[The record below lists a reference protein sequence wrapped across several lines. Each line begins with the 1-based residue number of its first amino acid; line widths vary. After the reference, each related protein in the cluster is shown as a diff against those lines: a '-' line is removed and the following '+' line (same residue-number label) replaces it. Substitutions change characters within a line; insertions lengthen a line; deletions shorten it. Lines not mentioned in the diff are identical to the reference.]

1 MLRFYTVIYWRGARR
16 FFFQHFWGGP
26 SSIILAYF
34 TFRKALLRWSQ
45 ERHGSMNIQTFIWHC
60 NYKVIN
66 KWMIYRA
73 FFSRG
78 LQYYWCGNL
87 AFERGERMWFISV
100 KIAPHYHNI
109 INPEQGQPHLTLLG
123 RITTAVSHFILNH
136 FMLYSLVRQC
146 RKSPCRPAQEKF
158 CWTLKLFDGICLYC
172 PNFRDRFYIQG
183 TFYFLGPYWSLL
195 VCNVF

>member
-1 MLRFYTVIYWRGARR
+1 MGHWTY
-16 FFFQHFWGGP
+16 
-26 SSIILAYF
+26 
-34 TFRKALLRWSQ
+34 K
-45 ERHGSMNIQTFIWHC
+45 NFIWHC

-66 KWMIYRA
+66 KWMIYNT
-73 FFSRG
+73 FFHGDFNIIDIS
-78 LQYYWCGNL
+78 NL

-158 CWTLKLFDGICLYC
+158 GWTLKLFDGICLYC
-172 PNFRDRFYIQG
+172 PNFRDRVYIQG
-183 TFYFLGPYWSLL
+183 TFYFLGPYWPLL

>member
-1 MLRFYTVIYWRGARR
+1 MATCDNRSLNMLRFYTVIYWRGARR

-73 FFSRG
+73 FFFTGTSILLMWQPCIWKRWTNVVYFSENCTS
-78 LQYYWCGNL
+78 LPQHNKSWTRSTT
-87 AFERGERMWFISV
+87 FDFTGENYNCSITL
-100 KIAPHYHNI
+100 
-109 INPEQGQPHLTLLG
+109 HLEPLHVVLLG
-123 RITTAVSHFILNH
+123 QTV
-136 FMLYSLVRQC
+136 
-146 RKSPCRPAQEKF
+146 
-158 CWTLKLFDGICLYC
+158 
-172 PNFRDRFYIQG
+172 
-183 TFYFLGPYWSLL
+183 
-195 VCNVF
+195 

>member
-1 MLRFYTVIYWRGARR
+1 
-16 FFFQHFWGGP
+16 
-26 SSIILAYF
+26 
-34 TFRKALLRWSQ
+34 
-45 ERHGSMNIQTFIWHC
+45 MNIQTFIWHC

-146 RKSPCRPAQEKF
+146 RKSPCRPAQEK
-158 CWTLKLFDGICLYC
+158 WQLFLRNFAGLLNFLMGFALYC
-172 PNFRDRFYIQG
+172 PYFRDRVSIQG
-183 TFYFLGPYWSLL
+183 AFYFLGPYWFAMFSNGHNWHKCFRLYSSK
-195 VCNVF
+195 

>member
-1 MLRFYTVIYWRGARR
+1 
-16 FFFQHFWGGP
+16 
-26 SSIILAYF
+26 
-34 TFRKALLRWSQ
+34 
-45 ERHGSMNIQTFIWHC
+45 
-60 NYKVIN
+60 
-66 KWMIYRA
+66 
-73 FFSRG
+73 
-78 LQYYWCGNL
+78 
-87 AFERGERMWFISV
+87 MWFISV

-136 FMLYSLVRQC
+136 FMLYSLVSLRTKPSWLQSARDQQRVQTYETYEC

-172 PNFRDRFYIQG
+172 PNFRDRVYIQG

>member
-1 MLRFYTVIYWRGARR
+1 MLGCFFPTLLGRSHFDYFGIFY
-16 FFFQHFWGGP
+16 FP
-26 SSIILAYF
+26 KS
-34 TFRKALLRWSQ
+34 TFKVVPGETWVNEHTNFHMTLQLQSNQ
-45 ERHGSMNIQTFIWHC
+45 QMDDIQG
-60 NYKVIN
+60 V
-66 KWMIYRA
+66 
-73 FFSRG
+73 FSRG

-123 RITTAVSHFILNH
+123 RIKTAVSHFILNH

-146 RKSPCRPAQEKF
+146 RKYPCRPAQEKF

-172 PNFRDRFYIQG
+172 PNFRDRVYIQG